1 MRLCVV
7 RGSVVLSSAVPSLRG
22 KRLIIAEPITAE
34 RLRARTALGGGK
46 ALIVA
51 DQLNPGQGQIIGVVE
66 GRTAANPYAPDD
78 VPVDAYC
85 ALIVQNLDYR
95 PPETEKSS

>member
-22 KRLIIAEPITAE
+22 KRLIIAEPVTAA
-34 RLRARTALGGGK
+34 RLKAATNLGGGK
-46 ALIVA
+46 ALIAA
-51 DQLNPGQGQIIGVVE
+51 DQLNPAEGQVVGIVE

-85 ALIVQNLDYR
+85 ALIVQTLDYR
-95 PPETEKSS
+95 PPETEKT

>member
-22 KRLIIAEPITAE
+22 KRLVIAEPITAE
-34 RLRARTALGGGK
+34 RLRARTDFGGGK
-46 ALIVA
+46 ALIAV
-51 DQLNPGQGQIIGVVE
+51 DQLNPAEGQVVGVVE
-66 GRTAANPYAPDD
+66 GRTAANPYSPEE

-85 ALIVQNLDYR
+85 ALIVENLDYH
-95 PPETEKSS
+95 PPETEKA

>member
-1 MRLCVV
+1 MRLCIV

-34 RLRARTALGGGK
+34 RLRAGKDLGGGK
-46 ALIVA
+46 ALIAA
-51 DQLNPGQGQIIGVVE
+51 DQLNPAEGQVVGIVE
-66 GRTAANPYAPDD
+66 GRTAASPYSPED

-95 PPETEKSS
+95 PPETEKA